1 MTLFS
6 AIHTL
11 TGPPRRLVI
20 VRHGE
25 TWDNAA
31 GVWQGQLDSPLSDRG
46 RAQATAMAPLVAAL
60 APQRI
65 VSSDLSR
72 ARDTAAAISWATG
85 IPVALDPRLREI
97 HAGQWQ
103 GLTSQQVKERDP
115 ELRAAVLAG
124 EDLRRGHTGEN
135 LAEVLARCSEAVGE
149 IVAELAPGECAV
161 LVTHGVAGRCI
172 ASAVLDLDLDLA
184 WRVLGGFGN
193 CHWSEVVEG
202 ARGWRLTSWNVGA
215 PAGDVA
221 GADA

>member
-72 ARDTAAAISWATG
+72 ARDTAAAISSATG

-103 GLTSQQVKERDP
+103 GLTSEQVKARDP
-115 ELRAAVLAG
+115 ELWAAVLAG
-124 EDLRRGHTGEN
+124 EDRRRGHTGEN
-135 LAEVLARCSEAVGE
+135 LAEVLARCTEAVSE
-149 IVAELAPGECAV
+149 LVAELAPGECAV
-161 LVTHGVAGRCI
+161 IVTHGVAGRCI

-184 WRVLGGFGN
+184 WRAL
-193 CHWSEVVEG
+193 
-202 ARGWRLTSWNVGA
+202 R
-215 PAGDVA
+215 
-221 GADA
+221 

>member
-72 ARDTAAAISWATG
+72 ARDTAAAISSATG

-103 GLTSQQVKERDP
+103 GLTSEQVKARDP
-115 ELRAAVLAG
+115 ELWAAVLAG
-124 EDLRRGHTGEN
+124 EDRRRGHTGEN
-135 LAEVLARCSEAVGE
+135 LAEVLARCTEAVSE
-149 IVAELAPGECAV
+149 LVAELAPGECAV
-161 LVTHGVAGRCI
+161 IVTHGVAGRCI

-193 CHWSEVVEG
+193 CHWSEVIEG

-215 PAGDVA
+215 QSSAVEA
-221 GADA
+221 TDA

>member
-72 ARDTAAAISWATG
+72 ARDTAAAISSATG

-103 GLTSQQVKERDP
+103 G
-115 ELRAAVLAG
+115 
-124 EDLRRGHTGEN
+124 H
-135 LAEVLARCSEAVGE
+135 
-149 IVAELAPGECAV
+149 VA
-161 LVTHGVAGRCI
+161 
-172 ASAVLDLDLDLA
+172 S
-184 WRVLGGFGN
+184 
-193 CHWSEVVEG
+193 
-202 ARGWRLTSWNVGA
+202 
-215 PAGDVA
+215 
-221 GADA
+221 

>member
-31 GVWQGQLDSPLSDRG
+31 GVWQGQLDSPLSDTG
-46 RAQATAMAPLVAAL
+46 RAQAAAMAPLVAVL
-60 APQRI
+60 KPQRI
-65 VSSDLSR
+65 ISSDLSR
-72 ARDTAAAISWATG
+72 ASDTADAIATVTG
-85 IPVALDPRLREI
+85 LPVVLDARLREI
-97 HAGQWQ
+97 HAGEWQ